1 MDSVERKK
9 IVVIYKYA
17 LENFSEGDWYTLGQS
32 TGSLN
37 LIQNHSRL
45 LRSMSFGD
53 DDYDYC
59 VSEVIN
65 TICEENPEHIEA
77 IIDLFDI
84 DIWYEQKDL
93 KKYKK
98 IFTKSLLIT
107 PDFWEQGYLKAFIS
121 HLAVNKNRVTSLKSK
136 LEVWGISSFVA
147 HTDIEPSREWMQE
160 IEKALSSMDILIAV
174 VEPGFNE
181 SNWTDQE
188 IGFALGRNVDIIPLR
203 AGLDPYGFM
212 GKYQGIQIKSKVPE
226 VVAQEIVSV
235 LLKKPNYRDKLIL
248 SMSRSFR
255 TMNSNE
261 KIEKIKLIDSWNIIS
276 VEQLKNLLENI
287 ALSENEKTQ
296 LNTIISKSGAFTIVN
311 AEDTFESEIPF

>member
-9 IVVIYKYA
+9 IAVIYKYA

-32 TGSLN
+32 TGSLD

-65 TICEENPEHIEA
+65 TICEENPEHIDT

-121 HLAVNKNRVTSLKSK
+121 HLAANKKRVTSLKNK
-136 LEVWGISSFVA
+136 LE
-147 HTDIEPSREWMQE
+147 
-160 IEKALSSMDILIAV
+160 ALV
-174 VEPGFNE
+174 
-181 SNWTDQE
+181 
-188 IGFALGRNVDIIPLR
+188 
-203 AGLDPYGFM
+203 
-212 GKYQGIQIKSKVPE
+212 
-226 VVAQEIVSV
+226 
-235 LLKKPNYRDKLIL
+235 
-248 SMSRSFR
+248 
-255 TMNSNE
+255 
-261 KIEKIKLIDSWNIIS
+261 
-276 VEQLKNLLENI
+276 
-287 ALSENEKTQ
+287 
-296 LNTIISKSGAFTIVN
+296 
-311 AEDTFESEIPF
+311 